1 MGCADQGAEKGRVG
15 NGEGLWESKIVL
27 GLFPVRLL
35 EKETLP
41 AGFFLCYQEKAHLPG
56 FLWRRCFLEK

>member
-1 MGCADQGAEKGRVG
+1 M
-15 NGEGLWESKIVL
+15 IL